1 MEQVWNPRQEQQ
13 KDRMVKIANKFG
25 TLDDNND
32 TEVGEGNTWG
42 NDLKLGENTIGD
54 KQPYEEQP
62 SNIRQKEDETTG
74 EHSEL
79 QKIEAR
85 TNKQQYRQDENI
97 LTDNQKHGIKLLA
110 AATHIQKKEQ
120 HRRHIPATIT
130 QQVKQKMNK
139 SHQVVHTAIKG
150 EMKNHLR
157 TQWME
162 E

>member
-13 KDRMVKIANKFG
+13 KDRMVTVANKFG

-32 TEVGEGNTWG
+32 TGVGEGNTRG

-54 KQPYEEQP
+54 KEPYEEQP

-79 QKIEAR
+79 QKIEGR

-97 LTDNQKHGIKLLA
+97 LTDNQKHGVKTPGSSNPHTKEGTTQKA
-110 AATHIQKKEQ
+110 HTSHSQATSRAENERVI
-120 HRRHIPATIT
+120 R
-130 QQVKQKMNK
+130 
-139 SHQVVHTAIKG
+139 
-150 EMKNHLR
+150 
-157 TQWME
+157 
-162 E
+162 